1 MTSDAI
7 HNGQKGI
14 IAIFIIYKR
23 QFYICSFF
31 FIVIYTYVLL
41 LNKETVDQ
49 DYICKILDRMID
61 TGVYPH
67 LAVGGRHK
75 KYLFKLKKKT
85 LSYEAF
91 KF

>member
-1 MTSDAI
+1 
-7 HNGQKGI
+7 
-14 IAIFIIYKR
+14 
-23 QFYICSFF
+23 
-31 FIVIYTYVLL
+31 
-41 LNKETVDQ
+41 
-49 DYICKILDRMID
+49 MID